1 MPFDFGAWT
10 DGIGEARDGSH
21 EAEHVAA
28 NLTETDPELKAPRQ
42 PRFRRLVLTSAAET
56 GSAAAAPSPFSMPL
70 NSYQILTVM
79 AQPRGLFAAL
89 RRGRRNPDR
98 RISAESGRL
107 QIVISLDDFTQLF
120 L

>member
-28 NLTETDPELKAPRQ
+28 NLTETDPELKAPQQ

-56 GSAAAAPSPFSMPL
+56 GSAAAAPSRFSMPL
-70 NSYQILTVM
+70 NS
-79 AQPRGLFAAL
+79 
-89 RRGRRNPDR
+89 
-98 RISAESGRL
+98 
-107 QIVISLDDFTQLF
+107 
-120 L
+120 